1 MPAGITS
8 LFTAWT
14 ELAST
19 TFRKHNTNGAAD
31 NVSKHN
37 ALFRYLYKKGRI
49 RMEDG
54 GLSLVEPL
62 EYASNSTYQRYSGF
76 DTLSINAVDVI
87 TSAEF
92 PWRQVAVNLAASGL
106 ELRTNKG
113 GSQIINFTKAKLKNA
128 QNSFKNGLSLDI
140 YSDGTA
146 ANQINGLQALI
157 ADAGTGTV
165 GQINSSTFPF
175 WQNIVQSAAA
185 PLQGGSALTLGPST
199 IEQLMLALYIKL
211 TRGENQPNLIVASD
225 DMFTFFEQS
234 QTSLKRYTSS
244 DKGEPESDA
253 TAGFVTMKYKNA
265 DVFFDSS
272 GGIPAQHMYFV
283 DTDYMELAVHKDA
296 NMTVMDE
303 LRSVNQDAVT
313 IPILWM
319 GNLLCSNRSLQGVLK
334 A

>member
-8 LFTAWT
+8 IFTAWS
-14 ELAST
+14 ELAAT
-19 TFRKHNTNGAAD
+19 TFRKHDTQVAD

-37 ALFRYLYKKGRI
+37 LFYRKLSAKGRI

-54 GLSLVEPL
+54 GLSLVMPL

-76 DTLSINAVDVI
+76 DTLNIAAVDVL
-87 TSAEF
+87 TAAEF
-92 PWRQVAVNLAASGL
+92 PWQQVAVNIAASGR
-106 ELRTNKG
+106 ELRTNMG
-113 GSQIINFTKAKLKNA
+113 ESRIINFTKSKIRNGM
-128 QNSFKNGLSLDI
+128 NSFKNGMSTDI

-146 ANQINGLQALI
+146 ANQINGVQALI

-199 IEQLMLALYIKL
+199 IEALMLTLYIKL
-211 TRGENQPNLIVASD
+211 TRGDDQPDLIGASD
-225 DMFTFFEQS
+225 DLFTFFEQS
-234 QTSLKRYTSS
+234 QTSLKRYTSTS
-244 DKGEPESDA
+244 GGNAESDA

-272 GGIPAQHMYFV
+272 GGLPAQHMYFV
-283 DTDYMELAVHKDA
+283 NTDYFELGVHRDA

-303 LRSVNQDAVT
+303 LRSVNQDAVV
-313 IPILWM
+313 IPVLWM

-334 A
+334 T

>member
-8 LFTAWT
+8 IFTAWT

-19 TFRKHNTNGAAD
+19 TYRKHSSDVAD

-37 ALFRYLYKKGRI
+37 ALFRRLTKKGRI

-76 DTLSINAVDVI
+76 DTLNINAVDVL
-87 TSAEF
+87 TAAEF
-92 PWRQVAVNLAASGL
+92 PWRQVAVNVAASGL
-106 ELRTNKG
+106 ELRTNMG
-113 GSQIINFTKAKLKNA
+113 ESRIINFTKAKIRNA
-128 QNSFKNGLSLDI
+128 MNSFKNGLSTDL

-146 ANQINGLQALI
+146 SNQINGLQAMI

-175 WQNIVQSAAA
+175 WQNVVQSAAS
-185 PLQGGSALTLGPST
+185 PLQGGAGITPSATT
-199 IEQLMLALYIKL
+199 IESLMLPLYIRL
-211 TRGENQPNLIVASD
+211 TRGSDQPDMIVFSD
-225 DMFTFFEQS
+225 DYYTFFEQS
-234 QTSLKRYTSS
+234 QTSLKRYVGTGG
-244 DKGEPESDA
+244 DPEMDA
-253 TAGFVTMKYKNA
+253 NAGFVTLKYKNA

-272 GGIPAQHMYFV
+272 GGIPTAHGYFIN
-283 DTDYMELAVHKDA
+283 TDYLELGVHRDA
-296 NMTVMDE
+296 NMTIMDE
-303 LRSVNQDAVT
+303 LKSVNQDAVV
-313 IPILWM
+313 IPCLWM